1 MYVQL
6 DKNIMFKLL
15 FVLFVFKCSI
25 YLFIKEERLDQCK
38 TFITQYK
45 ITTYLT
51 HGANTY
57 M

>member
-15 FVLFVFKCSI
+15 FVLFVYHFV
-25 YLFIKEERLDQCK
+25 YHMFIKEERLDQCK